1 MINVEARVLLFILLP
16 SDDGCHYFFPE
27 TMTNETRQNLMP
39 QRLQQLIRDVP
50 DFPKPGIL
58 FKDIT
63 PLLAD
68 AEAFEFVAKVLADRV
83 RSYHPT
89 ALVAIESRGF
99 IFGAVLA
106 RRLNLPLQLVRKP
119 GKLPRKRISA
129 GYQLEYNTDTLEM
142 HHDAVSSGDRLA
154 LIDDL
159 LATGGTAEAAVRL
172 VRQLGGE
179 VCCAAFL
186 IELALLKGRQRLPS
200 LPVESLIV
208 Y

>member
-1 MINVEARVLLFILLP
+1 
-16 SDDGCHYFFPE
+16 
-27 TMTNETRQNLMP
+27 MTNKARQNPTP

-68 AEAFEFVAKVLADRV
+68 AAAFEFVARMLADRV

-106 RRLNLPLQLVRKP
+106 RRLDLPLQLVRKP
-119 GKLPRKRISA
+119 GKLPRTSVSA
-129 GYQLEYNTDTLEM
+129 GYQLEYGTDTLEM
-142 HHDAVSSGDRLA
+142 HSDAVSAGDRLA

-159 LATGGTAEAAVRL
+159 LATGGTAETAVRL
-172 VRQLGGE
+172 VRELGGE

-186 IELALLKGRQRLPS
+186 IELAFLNGRGRLSS
-200 LPVESLIV
+200 LPIESLIV